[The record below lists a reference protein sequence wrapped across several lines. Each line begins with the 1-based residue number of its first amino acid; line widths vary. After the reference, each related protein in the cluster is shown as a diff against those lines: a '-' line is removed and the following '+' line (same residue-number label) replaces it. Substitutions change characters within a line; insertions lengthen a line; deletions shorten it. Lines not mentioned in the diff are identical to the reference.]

1 MLNQKYTR
9 IFETDHRA
17 VQPGVVIEEE
27 GIALVFVKEN
37 GKTFVRPST
46 GAAGEIF
53 AGFSH
58 SRNSPPHFLPRVVD
72 SRVPDS
78 GIVDLHRIP
87 VSGQILVKVAGQAVT
102 VGANAPTAANEVQ
115 LVGEKLFFFTG
126 TPAAGSDPAV
136 PGVQGQELYVQFIY
150 EPTITEARTIIGDAP
165 IGGLPSTPQEVIGVI
180 TRASDVGTTYY
191 DASVDWSNVMHPR
204 LGVDGRLTSGGQG
217 TLLSNVIVQSTPV
230 ADAGSFGPLVVKII
244 AA

>member
-9 IFETDHRA
+9 IFETDHRK
-17 VQPGVVIEEE
+17 VLPGTVIEEE
-27 GIALVFVKEN
+27 GISLVFVKE
-37 GKTFVRPST
+37 GGVTYVKPST
-46 GAAGEIF
+46 GAAGETF

-58 SRNSPPHFLPRVVD
+58 SRNSPPAYIPRVIE
-72 SRVPDS
+72 SRIPES

-87 VSGQILVKVAGQAVT
+87 LSGQIFVKAGGVAVT
-102 VGANAPTAANEVQ
+102 VTANAPTSASEVQ

-136 PGVQGQELYVQFIY
+136 PGVQGQDLYVQFIY
-150 EPTITEARTIIGDAP
+150 EPTIAEARTVIGDTP

-180 TRASDVGTTYY
+180 TRADIATTYY
-191 DASVDWSNVMHPR
+191 DASVDWSNVIHPR
-204 LGVDGRLTSGGQG
+204 LGVDGRLTAGGQG
-217 TLLSNVIVQSTPV
+217 TELKNVIVQSTPV
-230 ADAGSFGPLVVKII
+230 ADAGSYGPLVVKII